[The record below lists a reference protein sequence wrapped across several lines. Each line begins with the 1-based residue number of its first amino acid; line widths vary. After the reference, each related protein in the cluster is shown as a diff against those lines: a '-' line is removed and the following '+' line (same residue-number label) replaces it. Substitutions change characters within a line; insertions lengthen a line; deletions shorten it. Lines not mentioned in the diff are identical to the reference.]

1 MLMTMQKKWE
11 PHWLPGRTIGG
22 LKSIFSLHHARL
34 ANDFPKFF
42 EHLSFWFADENG
54 RNLPARVAENFI
66 GKPIPRNCGPCAVV
80 DQVRLNDIKQEGDD
94 LGKFERAPRFQHD
107 VDFPIARHEDG
118 RGFWVPE
125 LGVKTPGFD
134 CAIGMLRERINVVKN
149 VLPIVVRAEQN
160 PVHEALPMFAAQRIV
175 PFVEAK
181 AAEELGE
188 RMPNRVVVNR
198 AAIVGVDLIERMES
212 LFLEVIWKLKN
223 VEALEVL
230 EHFVSF
236 VRNSKGHV
244 NLLVLMLCAQNYN
257 LCTKEILTQ
266 RTHKRIMSIEEL
278 I

>member
-11 PHWLPGRTIGG
+11 PHWLPGRAIDW
-22 LKSIFSLHHARL
+22 LRSIFSLQHARL

-42 EHLSFWFADENG
+42 EHLSFGFADENG
-54 RNLPARVAENFI
+54 RNLPAGVAEDLI
-66 GKPIPRNCGPCAVV
+66 GKSVPRNCAPCAVV
-80 DQVRLNDIKQEGDD
+80 DQVWLNDLKQEGDD

-118 RGFWVPE
+118 RGFGVPE
-125 LGVKTPGFD
+125 LGIKTPGFD
-134 CAIGMLRERINVVKN
+134 CAVGMLRKRINVVKN
-149 VLPIVVRAEQN
+149 VLSIVVRAEQN

-223 VEALEVL
+223 VKALEVL
-230 EHFVSF
+230 EHFVPF

-244 NLLVLMLCAQNYN
+244 NLLDLMFYAHNCN
-257 LCTKEILTQ
+257 LRTMEILVQ
-266 RTHKRIMSIEEL
+266 KNARVNHEH
-278 I
+278 

>member
-11 PHWLPGRTIGG
+11 PHWLPGRTIDW
-22 LKSIFSLHHARL
+22 LRSILSLQHARL

-42 EHLSFWFADENG
+42 EHLSFGFADENG
-54 RNLPARVAENFI
+54 RNLPARVAEDLI
-66 GKPIPRNCGPCAVV
+66 GKSVPRNCAPCAVV
-80 DQVRLNDIKQEGDD
+80 DQVWLNDIKQEGDD

-107 VDFPIARHEDG
+107 VNFPIARHEDG

-125 LGVKTPGFD
+125 LGVKTLGFD
-134 CAIGMLRERINVVKN
+134 CAVGMLRERIDVVKN
-149 VLPIVVRAEQN
+149 VLSIVVRAEQN

-181 AAEELGE
+181 AAKELGE

-198 AAIVGVDLIERMES
+198 AAVAGVDLIERAES
-212 LFLEVIWKLKN
+212 LLLEVVRKLKN
-223 VEALEVL
+223 VEALEMFVQ
-230 EHFVSF
+230 FVSF

-244 NLLVLMLCAQNYN
+244 NLLALMLYAQNYN
-257 LCTKEILTQ
+257 LCAKEILTQ
-266 RTHKRIMSIEEL
+266 RTRKRIMSIEEV